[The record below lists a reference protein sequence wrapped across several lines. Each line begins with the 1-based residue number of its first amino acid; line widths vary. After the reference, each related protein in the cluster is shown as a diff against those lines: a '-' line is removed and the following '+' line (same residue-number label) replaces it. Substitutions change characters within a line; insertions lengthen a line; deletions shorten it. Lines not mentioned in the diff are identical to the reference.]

1 MAHSALVQLCRF
13 CGGQNDVI
21 VDLLETGLGDKLTK
35 YFPLKFE
42 VADLLPKMAC
52 AECAS
57 TIQQMEGFV
66 LKAQEVERDLL
77 ERTSRPAHNN
87 VMTPSEIRSLAQ
99 SMTTKLSTPKT
110 ASVGDVLRKLNTS
123 SIVIKKVDKV
133 VPKYEPPMVQIKKQP
148 IDEEP
153 LLKMKVEVLDEE
165 LEHLPSDNF
174 VHYDDTDD
182 DDDEGEVLARKS
194 FRSIESVNIKEMHST
209 DESSQDVYAEER
221 LEIEMDPDYVEEK
234 KVITKRRRRRNSIW
248 IQPEGL
254 YGTKS
259 FTADSADPC
268 NYVCVTCKGNFSSFD
283 KLKTHIDKSKDCNK
297 INRTCD
303 TCEKVF
309 DTRRAMFQHRLSHQ
323 PRPQLT
329 CERCGKTYTNVHN
342 VQAEED
348 SPDGDVGYVC
358 CEQRFTSRRDLDDH
372 ITKHSRISNMLCDNC
387 GNLFASHKSY
397 RPNVKSYACELCDE
411 IFDTKFLLMQHSRV
425 HAPPPKVK
433 PRKPSPVKAKPKRAY
448 STQSVVISLT
458 DPCNY
463 VCVTCK
469 GKFSSFEQLQ
479 AHIDESIACKKVN
492 TTCDQCGKICDTRRA
507 LYQHKLSHQ
516 PKPQLIC
523 DQCGKIYTNS
533 FNLEN
538 HKSQV
543 HGEEFEEL
551 GYVYKCCELTFP
563 TRRELNEHI
572 KTHSKILNLLCDTC
586 GKSFTSHKALR
597 SHTQSHL
604 NIRPFSCD
612 LCDKAFRTKLLLVQ
626 HSHVHTGIKAFKCDV
641 CEKSFAKKDSL
652 RKHYKMH
659 SNEPVSWSS
668 TGEKISVKPMDQLQG
683 EEEEHLQPIHPYVEF
698 ATGMQETM

>member
-1 MAHSALVQLCRF
+1 M
-13 CGGQNDVI
+13 I
-21 VDLLETGLGDKLTK
+21 VDLLETGLGEKLTK

-77 ERTSRPAHNN
+77 ERTNRPALNN
-87 VMTPSEIRSLAQ
+87 VMSPSEIRSLAQ
-99 SMTTKLSTPKT
+99 SMTPKMSTPTT
-110 ASVGDVLRKLNTS
+110 ASVCDVLRKLNTS
-123 SIVIKKVDKV
+123 SIVIKKVEKKTIKSEPTTVSIKAQPKV
-133 VPKYEPPMVQIKKQP
+133 
-148 IDEEP
+148 EEP

-165 LEHLPSDNF
+165 LEHLAPDNF
-174 VHYDDTDD
+174 VHYDDTDDD

-194 FRSIESVNIKEMHST
+194 FRSIESVNVKEMHST
-209 DESSQDVYAEER
+209 DESEDAYLEER
-221 LEIEMDPDYVEEK
+221 LEEEMDPDYTEE
-234 KVITKRRRRRNSIW
+234 
-248 IQPEGL
+248 
-254 YGTKS
+254 
-259 FTADSADPC
+259 
-268 NYVCVTCKGNFSSFD
+268 
-283 KLKTHIDKSKDCNK
+283 
-297 INRTCD
+297 
-303 TCEKVF
+303 
-309 DTRRAMFQHRLSHQ
+309 
-323 PRPQLT
+323 
-329 CERCGKTYTNVHN
+329 
-342 VQAEED
+342 
-348 SPDGDVGYVC
+348 
-358 CEQRFTSRRDLDDH
+358 
-372 ITKHSRISNMLCDNC
+372 
-387 GNLFASHKSY
+387 HK
-397 RPNVKSYACELCDE
+397 E
-411 IFDTKFLLMQHSRV
+411 II
-425 HAPPPKVK
+425 K
-433 PRKPSPVKAKPKRAY
+433 PRKRPPAKAKPKRAY

-479 AHIDESIACKKVN
+479 AHIDESIACKKIN

-659 SNEPVSWSS
+659 SAEPVSWSS
-668 TGEKISVKPMDQLQG
+668 TGEKIAVKSLDQLQG
-683 EEEEHLQPIHPYVEF
+683 EEEEEEHLQPIHPYVEF
-698 ATGMQETM
+698 ATGAQDSM

>member
-234 KVITKRRRRRNSIW
+234 KV
-248 IQPEGL
+248 
-254 YGTKS
+254 
-259 FTADSADPC
+259 
-268 NYVCVTCKGNFSSFD
+268 
-283 KLKTHIDKSKDCNK
+283 
-297 INRTCD
+297 
-303 TCEKVF
+303 
-309 DTRRAMFQHRLSHQ
+309 
-323 PRPQLT
+323 
-329 CERCGKTYTNVHN
+329 
-342 VQAEED
+342 
-348 SPDGDVGYVC
+348 
-358 CEQRFTSRRDLDDH
+358 
-372 ITKHSRISNMLCDNC
+372 
-387 GNLFASHKSY
+387 
-397 RPNVKSYACELCDE
+397 
-411 IFDTKFLLMQHSRV
+411 
-425 HAPPPKVK
+425 VK